1 MGSCSFASSAS
12 FVTRILVLGAW
23 VAAAPNGTLTV
34 EHPLAD
40 TPDNHALRVREWAEA
55 VWRAWSPHHSQVNA
69 WLDSYL

>member
-1 MGSCSFASSAS
+1 
-12 FVTRILVLGAW
+12 